1 MARIRRRRR
10 VQSLEGSGDE
20 EKEWASTAKIPKQSL
35 TKTPRAVTPL
45 CIGNNY
51 NDQKPSAFV
60 LNSTNEKTKKQWEA
74 TCQNLEKIGLEIVP
88 VLGLDGDD
96 IPYMAPWYKA
106 KLAWVLKGFPYILK
120 CIDKT
125 IPGSGQQNWFIIAED
140 SAKLSPQ
147 TSIETIQLKLRN
159 LPQGVEILQIGKKL
173 LTATCRGIK
182 LLQHR
187 LLEGK
192 QEDLDTYMD
201 ELIRAKVA
209 IGDARP
215 LIGSREQYMLVDG
228 GKWQINEVP
237 DQQTEEE
244 MQADW
249 WTFSP

>member
-20 EKEWASTAKIPKQSL
+20 DKEWAPAAKIPKQSL

-173 LTATCRGIK
+173 LTATCIGIK
-182 LLQHR
+182 LLQHK

-192 QEDLDTYMD
+192 QEDLDTYMG

>member
-1 MARIRRRRR
+1 M
-10 VQSLEGSGDE
+10 
-20 EKEWASTAKIPKQSL
+20 
-35 TKTPRAVTPL
+35 
-45 CIGNNY
+45 
-51 NDQKPSAFV
+51 
-60 LNSTNEKTKKQWEA
+60 
-74 TCQNLEKIGLEIVP
+74 
-88 VLGLDGDD
+88 
-96 IPYMAPWYKA
+96 
-106 KLAWVLKGFPYILK
+106 
-120 CIDKT
+120 
-125 IPGSGQQNWFIIAED
+125 
-140 SAKLSPQ
+140 
-147 TSIETIQLKLRN
+147 KLRN

-192 QEDLDTYMD
+192 QEDLDTYMG

-215 LIGSREQYMLVDG
+215 LIGSREQYMLVDR

>member
-20 EKEWASTAKIPKQSL
+20 DKEWAPAAKIPKQSL

-74 TCQNLEKIGLEIVP
+74 TCQNLEKIGLAIVP

-125 IPGSGQQNWFIIAED
+125 IPGSGQKNG
-140 SAKLSPQ
+140 S
-147 TSIETIQLKLRN
+147 
-159 LPQGVEILQIGKKL
+159 
-173 LTATCRGIK
+173 
-182 LLQHR
+182 LLQRTLPNSPHER
-187 LLEGK
+187 VLK
-192 QEDLDTYMD
+192 Q
-201 ELIRAKVA
+201 
-209 IGDARP
+209 
-215 LIGSREQYMLVDG
+215 S
-228 GKWQINEVP
+228 N
-237 DQQTEEE
+237 
-244 MQADW
+244 
-249 WTFSP
+249 